1 MSVTTYKEAETMWTF
16 VVILSVLVAAMAAV
30 PTPTTAQTTTGNVL
44 STDSLSLP
52 RDHRYERY
60 DANSG
65 TYTKVDVNQV
75 PALVGQKQYVYD
87 RTAQKWVF
95 HTQGVNPSYA
105 RGAVAGRQTG
115 QGDGQWERVSGV
127 VQSVN
132 ANQMTVRTDDNQTV
146 TVDLSHARKNTSG
159 GLNVGERVSAIG
171 HYTAPNQ
178 LTARAVRDFR
188 GAGRR
193 QQAGQSGDWERLH
206 GVVQNVQGSALRFRT
221 DDGRVLNVDM
231 ANVGSEIRQALTQ
244 GEGATVIGY
253 EWTGPNQLRAE
264 YIQQDS
270 SDASRPSALPRSR

>member
-1 MSVTTYKEAETMWTF
+1 MRTF
-16 VVILSVLVAAMAAV
+16 VVILSILAAVMAVV
-30 PTPTTAQTTTGNVL
+30 PTPATAQTTTGNVL

-52 RDHRYERY
+52 RNHRYERY
-60 DANSG
+60 DANTG

-87 RTAQKWVF
+87 RTAQAWVY
-95 HTQGVNPSYA
+95 HTQGLNPGYA
-105 RGAVAGRQTG
+105 RGAVAGRRPG

-132 ANQMTVRTDDNQTV
+132 ADQMTVRTDDNQTV
-146 TVDLSHARKNTSG
+146 TVDLSHARKNTQG

-188 GAGRR
+188 RGGNR

-221 DDGRVLNVDM
+221 DEGRVLDVDM
-231 ANVGSEIRQALTQ
+231 TNVTGEIRQALTK

-270 SDASRPSALPRSR
+270 SDASRPSALPRTR